1 MERIK
6 KLIRKN
12 IIALK
17 PYSSARDEFSGDDSI
32 FLDANENPFG
42 KLNRYPDPY
51 QNELKEKLSQVKG
64 IDKANLFI
72 SNGSDEAID
81 LIFRTFC
88 QPGKD
93 KAIAFNPS
101 YGMYK
106 VSAQIND
113 VELIELDLDE
123 EFQIKTDELSQY
135 YQNKEVKLMFICSP
149 NNPSGNIT
157 ERRAI
162 EEILNNFNGIV
173 VLDEAYIE
181 FSGEQSA
188 SSMLNKYDNL
198 IVTQTMSKAW
208 GLAAAR
214 IGITIS
220 NPYIVGILNKV
231 KPPYNVGGP
240 NQMEAIKA
248 LDNEDYYKSNLML
261 IEDQKKRLE
270 SFLKQVPFVAKIYK
284 SQANFVLIKVDD
296 ADRRYNQLKE
306 CGIITRNRTNQIKNT
321 LRISIG
327 NLQEMK
333 YLFDKLI
340 NLER

>member
-1 MERIK
+1 
-6 KLIRKN
+6 
-12 IIALK
+12 
-17 PYSSARDEFSGDDSI
+17 
-32 FLDANENPFG
+32 
-42 KLNRYPDPY
+42 
-51 QNELKEKLSQVKG
+51 
-64 IDKANLFI
+64 
-72 SNGSDEAID
+72 
-81 LIFRTFC
+81 
-88 QPGKD
+88 
-93 KAIAFNPS
+93 
-101 YGMYK
+101 
-106 VSAQIND
+106 
-113 VELIELDLDE
+113 
-123 EFQIKTDELSQY
+123 
-135 YQNKEVKLMFICSP
+135 
-149 NNPSGNIT
+149 
-157 ERRAI
+157 
-162 EEILNNFNGIV
+162 
-173 VLDEAYIE
+173 
-181 FSGEQSA
+181 
-188 SSMLNKYDNL
+188 MLNKYDNL

-231 KPPYNVGGP
+231 KPPYNVSGP

-248 LDNEDYYKSNLML
+248 LDNENYFKSNLML